1 MNNDMEKLMSEPK
14 NPFRVPEGYFD
25 NITSRVMESIPVNE
39 VKLIPEES
47 KEGKEGKSTP
57 HQFRKWRIYAA
68 AASILVAVFGAGLLI
83 HNDSMEPDTSL
94 AKGKTVVH
102 SSNSANAEN
111 NVDAMADYIM
121 ADDYELYAYMAYE

>member
-14 NPFRVPEGYFD
+14 NPFWVPEGYFD
-25 NITSRVMESIPVNE
+25 NITSRVMERIPVNE

-47 KEGKEGKSTP
+47 KEGKSIT

-68 AASILVAVFGAGLLI
+68 AASILVALFGAGLLI